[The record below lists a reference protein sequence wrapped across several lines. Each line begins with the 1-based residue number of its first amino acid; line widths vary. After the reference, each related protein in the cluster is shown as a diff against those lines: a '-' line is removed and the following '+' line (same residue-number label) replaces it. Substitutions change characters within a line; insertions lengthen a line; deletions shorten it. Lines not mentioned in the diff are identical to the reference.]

1 MYLLI
6 FTLKFLLNLLLQ
18 IFHVIFKNTISSK
31 PVIFQNIPLDIYFIE
46 NTQAISSPL
55 SSALLLKN
63 WTDLAFCPQE
73 GKKR

>member
-63 WTDLAFCPQE
+63 
-73 GKKR
+73 

>member
-18 IFHVIFKNTISSK
+18 IFHIIFKNTISSK

-63 WTDLAFCPQE
+63 
-73 GKKR
+73 